1 MYLSK
6 SETAPATTGDATLV
20 PDNERQ
26 PPLIK
31 VQTENT
37 IHLTQIPAT
46 DWAAYVLILTKNHST
61 TEYILETRTSNSRT
75 VGHNIWFDSSIST
88 W

>member
-37 IHLTQIPAT
+37 IHFTQIPAT
-46 DWAAYVLILTKNHST
+46 DWGAYVLI
-61 TEYILETRTSNSRT
+61 
-75 VGHNIWFDSSIST
+75 
-88 W
+88 

>member
-37 IHLTQIPAT
+37 TQLTQITAINRGT
-46 DWAAYVLILTKNHST
+46 NVLI
-61 TEYILETRTSNSRT
+61 
-75 VGHNIWFDSSIST
+75 
-88 W
+88 